1 MFLLKEEHADERYTH
16 RYDCSRNRS
25 NKVEVRKV
33 AAKSNWPGA
42 DSGNAMVGG
51 RGTGAAVRDM
61 ACGASVE
68 TGLQQAEAACCGRQG
83 RAGTESEHDVCGGDS
98 TSGGNFELRCGDGE
112 WPWSSNANRVGGS
125 RRRSD
130 GVKPDILGWRRLSA
144 VRAQTRI
151 WVAVGP
157 AIFRAGSAGRRGVA
171 SRRWKP

>member
-61 ACGASVE
+61 ACGVSVE
-68 TGLQQAEAACCGRQG
+68 TGLQQAESACCCRH
-83 RAGTESEHDVCGGDS
+83 REAGVESKHDVRGGDS
-98 TSGGNFELRCGDGE
+98 TRGRSFELHCGDGE
-112 WPWSSNANRVGGS
+112 WPWRSNANRVEGS
-125 RRRSD
+125 HYRSD
-130 GVKPDILGWRRLSA
+130 GIEPDLLG
-144 VRAQTRI
+144 
-151 WVAVGP
+151 
-157 AIFRAGSAGRRGVA
+157 
-171 SRRWKP
+171 

>member
-1 MFLLKEEHADERYTH
+1 MFLLKEEHGDERYTH
-16 RYDCSRNRS
+16 RYDSSRNRS

-68 TGLQQAEAACCGRQG
+68 TGLQQAEAACCGRQR

-98 TSGGNFELRCGDGE
+98 TSGGNFELRCGGGGRAWGLE
-112 WPWSSNANRVGGS
+112 ANLVEGRP
-125 RRRSD
+125 RR
-130 GVKPDILGWRRLSA
+130 
-144 VRAQTRI
+144 TC
-151 WVAVGP
+151 
-157 AIFRAGSAGRRGVA
+157 
-171 SRRWKP
+171 